1 MNASKFFLK
10 AANSLITAVVAL
22 FLILA
27 AAYSG
32 YALWDNAQVY
42 AAVDDVQS
50 ELMKLKPD
58 PEQKDGGASFEELRK
73 INPDVCGW
81 ITLDHTK
88 IDYPILQGEDNL
100 TYINTDVY
108 GDFALSGSIFLDS
121 GCDNTFQGKYS
132 LLYGHHMANH
142 KMFGDL
148 DLYKDAEFFAENT
161 TGELILPDRTYDL
174 KTFACLL
181 VPSSES
187 AIFQPQRW
195 DSDLQGLYTFAQE
208 NALNLNTETL
218 AAMKAA
224 GDDAQVLALSTCS
237 TEFTDARTILLA
249 WMIPSASDS

>member
-10 AANSLITAVVAL
+10 AANSLVTAIVAL

-42 AAVDDVQS
+42 GAVDDIQS
-50 ELMKLKPD
+50 QLLKLKPD
-58 PEQKDGGASFEELRK
+58 PEQKDGGTSFEELRK

-121 GCDNTFQGKYS
+121 GCDRNFRGKYS
-132 LLYGHHMANH
+132 LLYGHHMAEH

-148 DLYKDAEFFAENT
+148 DLYRKKKFFNKST
-161 TGELILPDRTYDL
+161 TGTLILPDRSYKL
-174 KTFACLL
+174 EIFAC
-181 VPSSES
+181 
-187 AIFQPQRW
+187 
-195 DSDLQGLYTFAQE
+195 
-208 NALNLNTETL
+208 
-218 AAMKAA
+218 M
-224 GDDAQVLALSTCS
+224 QV
-237 TEFTDARTILLA
+237 
-249 WMIPSASDS
+249 SASEESILQRENGRRTPADLWILSEKTRNMSISRQWITLESPKIFPRYWQCQPALRNLQMQEQFFWR

>member
-148 DLYKDAEFFAENT
+148 DLYRKKKFFDKNT
-161 TGELILPDRTYDL
+161 TGTLILPERSYKL
-174 KTFACLL
+174 
-181 VPSSES
+181 E
-187 AIFQPQRW
+187 IFCM
-195 DSDLQGLYTFAQE
+195 Y
-208 NALNLNTETL
+208 
-218 AAMKAA
+218 A
-224 GDDAQVLALSTCS
+224 G
-237 TEFTDARTILLA
+237 FRF
-249 WMIPSASDS
+249 

>member
-10 AANSLITAVVAL
+10 AANSLVTAIVAL

-42 AAVDDVQS
+42 GAVDDIQS
-50 ELMKLKPD
+50 QLLKLKPD
-58 PEQKDGGASFEELRK
+58 PEQKDGGTSFEELRK

-121 GCDNTFQGKYS
+121 GCDRNFR
-132 LLYGHHMANH
+132 
-142 KMFGDL
+142 
-148 DLYKDAEFFAENT
+148 
-161 TGELILPDRTYDL
+161 GEIFSP
-174 KTFACLL
+174 
-181 VPSSES
+181 VWSSHGR
-187 AIFQPQRW
+187 A
-195 DSDLQGLYTFAQE
+195 
-208 NALNLNTETL
+208 
-218 AAMKAA
+218 
-224 GDDAQVLALSTCS
+224 
-237 TEFTDARTILLA
+237 
-249 WMIPSASDS
+249 

>member
-10 AANSLITAVVAL
+10 AANSLVTAIVAL

-42 AAVDDVQS
+42 GAVDDIQS
-50 ELMKLKPD
+50 QLLKLKPD

-121 GCDNTFQGKYS
+121 AVTEIFRGN
-132 LLYGHHMANH
+132 
-142 KMFGDL
+142 
-148 DLYKDAEFFAENT
+148 
-161 TGELILPDRTYDL
+161 ILSCMVITWQSIRCSEIWIFTEKRNFST
-174 KTFACLL
+174 KT
-181 VPSSES
+181 
-187 AIFQPQRW
+187 PQVR
-195 DSDLQGLYTFAQE
+195 
-208 NALNLNTETL
+208 
-218 AAMKAA
+218 
-224 GDDAQVLALSTCS
+224 
-237 TEFTDARTILLA
+237 
-249 WMIPSASDS
+249 

>member
-10 AANSLITAVVAL
+10 AANSLVTAIVAL

-42 AAVDDVQS
+42 GAVDDIQS
-50 ELMKLKPD
+50 QLLKLKPD

-108 GDFALSGSIFLDS
+108 GDFALSGSIFWIP
-121 GCDNTFQGKYS
+121 
-132 LLYGHHMANH
+132 AV
-142 KMFGDL
+142 
-148 DLYKDAEFFAENT
+148 
-161 TGELILPDRTYDL
+161 TGIFRGNILFCMVITWQSIRCSEIWIFTEKRNFL
-174 KTFACLL
+174 TKT
-181 VPSSES
+181 
-187 AIFQPQRW
+187 PQVR
-195 DSDLQGLYTFAQE
+195 
-208 NALNLNTETL
+208 
-218 AAMKAA
+218 
-224 GDDAQVLALSTCS
+224 
-237 TEFTDARTILLA
+237 
-249 WMIPSASDS
+249 

>member
-88 IDYPILQGEDNL
+88 IDYPILQGE
-100 TYINTDVY
+100 
-108 GDFALSGSIFLDS
+108 
-121 GCDNTFQGKYS
+121 K
-132 LLYGHHMANH
+132 
-142 KMFGDL
+142 
-148 DLYKDAEFFAENT
+148 
-161 TGELILPDRTYDL
+161 
-174 KTFACLL
+174 
-181 VPSSES
+181 
-187 AIFQPQRW
+187 
-195 DSDLQGLYTFAQE
+195 
-208 NALNLNTETL
+208 
-218 AAMKAA
+218 
-224 GDDAQVLALSTCS
+224 
-237 TEFTDARTILLA
+237 TILLISIQMYMGNLLWQGVFFWTPA
-249 WMIPSASDS
+249 VTVLSDRNILFFMVTIWRIIRCSEIWIFTEKRNFLTKTPQVR